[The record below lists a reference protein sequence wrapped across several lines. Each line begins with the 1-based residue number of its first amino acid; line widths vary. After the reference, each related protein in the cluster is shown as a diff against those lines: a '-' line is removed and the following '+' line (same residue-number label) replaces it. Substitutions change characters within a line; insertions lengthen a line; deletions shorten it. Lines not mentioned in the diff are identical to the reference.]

1 MANMT
6 LTFPDAVA
14 PRIVEALSAR
24 GGWTPEVGAATGQT
38 QNQAAKAVVVD
49 FIKTVSKHYEAEKDA
64 AVAREQAL
72 TKAEADFTVT

>member
-6 LTFPDAVA
+6 ISFPDAVA

-24 GGWTPEVGAATGQT
+24 GGWTPEVGQQTGQT

-49 FIKTVSKHYEAEKDA
+49 FIKTVSRHYEAEKDA
-64 AVAREQAL
+64 AAARDQAL
-72 TKAEADFTVT
+72 TKADADFAIT